1 LLNSSTNS
9 LQQTATNQQPATMP
23 SKTRVVLVDDHPLVR
38 ERLVE
43 LINRE
48 ADLEVVG
55 EAEDRHE
62 ALEVIEA
69 ARPDLAIVDLTLK
82 SSLGI
87 ELIKDL
93 QARRP
98 ELPILVVSM
107 QDEAIHAERCL
118 RAGARGYITK
128 QQASRHVMQ
137 AIRRVLE
144 GGIHVSDAVAHQ
156 MLSRN
161 VGRQLGKDPTTP
173 ISRLADRELQVF
185 ELIGKG
191 HSTRQI
197 GDLLGLDIKTIETYR
212 ARIKEKLG
220 LKDAPELLKRAIAW
234 AHDRAE

>member
-1 LLNSSTNS
+1 MTEP
-9 LQQTATNQQPATMP
+9 TPK
-23 SKTRVVLVDDHPLVR
+23 KTRVVLVDDHPLVR

-62 ALEVIEA
+62 ALETIEA
-69 ARPDLAIVDLTLK
+69 THPDLAIIDLTLK

-144 GGIHVSDAVAHQ
+144 GGIHVSEAVAHQ
-156 MLSRN
+156 MLARS
-161 VGRQLGKDPTTP
+161 VGRQAGQDPTLP

-185 ELIGKG
+185 ELVGKG

-212 ARIKEKLG
+212 ARIKDKLG

-234 AHDRAE
+234 VHDRGE

>member
-1 LLNSSTNS
+1 MTESTLN
-9 LQQTATNQQPATMP
+9 
-23 SKTRVVLVDDHPLVR
+23 KTRVVLVDDHPLVR

-69 ARPDLAIVDLTLK
+69 TQPDLAIVDLTLK
-82 SSLGI
+82 ASLGI

-161 VGRQLGKDPTTP
+161 VGRQPGPDPATT

-191 HSTRQI
+191 HSARQI

-234 AHDRAE
+234 VHDRGE